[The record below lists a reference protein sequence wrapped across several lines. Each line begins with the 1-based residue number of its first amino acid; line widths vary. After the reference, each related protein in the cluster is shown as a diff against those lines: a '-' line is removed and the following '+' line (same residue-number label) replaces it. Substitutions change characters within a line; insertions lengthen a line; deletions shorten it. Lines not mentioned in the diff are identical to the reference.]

1 MSHIT
6 TIATKIL
13 SLDALEAAARELGGQ
28 LVRGKREQRSYQNG
42 LTCDH
47 VIAVPGCV
55 YEVGVNKQ
63 PDGSYTLGFDAYG
76 QGQKLVKAFGSGLQ
90 KLSQMYSVHAAT
102 IAARAKGYMVQ
113 RVAGKGGVI
122 RLAVSGGGM

>member
-6 TIATKIL
+6 TIATRIL

-28 LVRGKREQRSYQNG
+28 LVRGKREQRSYQDG
-42 LTCDH
+42 LACDH
-47 VIAVPGCV
+47 VIQLPDCR
-55 YEVGVNKQ
+55 YEIGVVKTK
-63 PDGSYTLGFDAYG
+63 DDSYALAFDSYG
-76 QGQKLVKAFGSGLQ
+76 QGQKLVKAFGTGLQ
-90 KLSQMYSVHAAT
+90 KLSQLYSVHAAT
-102 IAARAKGYMVQ
+102 IAARKKGYLVQ